1 MQRRYS
7 EWEIETN
14 GVTTVVSEWG
24 SGVQNM
30 VLLHGVS
37 GNRMTWSDLALRL
50 AEDGYHVYAPDLRGC
65 GDSVARGDLIGR
77 DLQTYV
83 DDLVAWTQEIGLTSF
98 VLAGHSFG
106 GRLAAEFASQHLE
119 TVERMILIAPAG
131 PDSFK
136 RAAAEQPELVAN
148 TPRGNSQFDN
158 LKSIEGPTLDALR
171 QFSAANSGRPATRSV
186 VMRWLGNLD
195 IDDRGHARHIDS
207 HETIEAQMHILR
219 TVDQAALLPAITTP
233 AVVMRSIDEGVM
245 LRYTIPH
252 YVELLPNARFIDDVE
267 ADHSIPST
275 NPDAVFD
282 ALVM

>member
-14 GVTTVVSEWG
+14 GVTAVVSEWG

-50 AEDGYHVYAPDLRGC
+50 AKDGYHVYAPDLRGC
-65 GDSVARGDLIGR
+65 GDSVATGNQIGR
-77 DLQTYV
+77 TLQSYV
-83 DDLVAWTQEIGLTSF
+83 DDLESWTQAIGLNSF

-106 GRLAAEFASQHLE
+106 GRLAAEFASQHLD

-136 RAAAEQPELVAN
+136 RAAAEKPELVEN

-158 LKSIEGPTLDALR
+158 LKSIEGPTLEALR
-171 QFSAANSGRPATRSV
+171 QFSAANPGRPATRSV

-195 IDDRGHARHIDS
+195 VDDRGHARHIDS
-207 HETIEAQMHILR
+207 HETIDAQMTILR
-219 TVDQAALLPAITTP
+219 TEDQSDKLAAITTP

-252 YVELLPNARFIDDVE
+252 YAELLPNARFIDDVD

-275 NPDAVFD
+275 NPDAVFE

>member
-50 AEDGYHVYAPDLRGC
+50 AADGYHVYAPDLRGC
-65 GDSVARGDLIGR
+65 GDSVAAGDQIGR
-77 DLQTYV
+77 VLQTYV
-83 DDLVAWTQEIGLTSF
+83 DDLAAWTQEIGLSSF

-106 GRLAAEFASQHLE
+106 GRLAAEFASQHLDI
-119 TVERMILIAPAG
+119 VERMILIAPAG
-131 PDSFK
+131 PDAFK
-136 RAAAEQPELVAN
+136 RAVAENPELGVT
-148 TPRGNSQFDN
+148 TPNARGMFDGQKEIN
-158 LKSIEGPTLDALR
+158 GLTVNALR
-171 QFSAANSGRPATRSV
+171 QFSEINPRVPQTRSV
-186 VMRWLGNLD
+186 VLRWLGNLD
-195 IDDRGHARHIDS
+195 IDEHGHARHIRTF
-207 HETIEAQMHILR
+207 ETMDAQMKILR
-219 TVDQAALLPAITTP
+219 TEDQAGNLAAITTP

-245 LRYTIPH
+245 LRHTIPH

-267 ADHSIPST
+267 ADHSIQAV
-275 NPDAVFD
+275 NPDAVFE
-282 ALVM
+282 ALVS

>member
-7 EWEIETN
+7 EWEIETH

-24 SGVQNM
+24 NGIQNM

-37 GNRMTWSDLALRL
+37 GNRMTWSDLAERL
-50 AEDGYHVYAPDLRGC
+50 AADGYHVYAPDLRGC
-65 GDSVARGDLIGR
+65 GDTVANGEQIGR
-77 DLQTYV
+77 TLQSYV
-83 DDLVAWTQEIGLTSF
+83 DDLAAWTQAIELNSF

-106 GRLAAEFASQHLE
+106 GRLAVEFASQHVE

-136 RAAAEQPELVAN
+136 RAVAEKPELMEN
-148 TPRGNSQFDN
+148 TPRGAGGFDN
-158 LKSIEGPTLDALR
+158 LKSIEGPTVDALQ
-171 QFSAANSGRPATRSV
+171 QFSAANPGRPASRSV
-186 VMRWLGNLD
+186 VLRWLGNLE
-195 IDDRGHARHIDS
+195 INAQGYAKHIDS
-207 HETIEAQMHILR
+207 HDTIDAQMRILR
-219 TVDQAALLPAITTP
+219 TEDQAALLPQVTTP
-233 AVVMRSIDEGVM
+233 AVVMRSTDEGAI

-252 YVELLPNARFIDDVE
+252 YAELLPNARFIDDVQ

>member
-24 SGVQNM
+24 SGMRNM

-65 GDSVARGDLIGR
+65 GDSVATGDRIGR
-77 DLQTYV
+77 TLQTYV
-83 DDLVAWTQEIGLTSF
+83 DDLAVWTQEIGLSSF

-106 GRLAAEFASQHLE
+106 GRLAAEFASQHLDV
-119 TVERMILIAPAG
+119 VERMILIAPAG

-136 RAAAEQPELVAN
+136 RAIAEKPDLQDK
-148 TPRGNSQFDN
+148 TPRGRSAFDD

-171 QFSAANSGRPATRSV
+171 QFSAANPGRPATRSV

-195 IDDRGHARHIDS
+195 IDDKGYARHIDS
-207 HETIEAQMHILR
+207 HETIDAQMNVLR
-219 TVDQAALLPAITTP
+219 IEDQSGKLAAITTP
-233 AVVMRSIDEGVM
+233 AVVMRSIDEGAL

-267 ADHSIPST
+267 ADHSIPSV